1 MLGAKKSEIKNHKS
15 KIEMNPLSVFTYYY
29 RNLVKL
35 APVFLVV
42 ALAVF
47 GISLTGVLTGSISA
61 SAFQKVEVYKGAAMI
76 APNPKDGRNAVDAN
90 IIGDLARNPNLEAT
104 YPTIRVSTYMPTLA
118 GQTSA
123 HIYAVNQE
131 VYPVLMR
138 ALGLSLVQGQLPA
151 IGTNQVAL
159 HKNFAAA
166 RGFKIGDVIDPEQD
180 DQEWLP
186 DKLQVAGILD
196 GPTTLSLASLE
207 YFSSNKAYKN
217 FSRSVLAIPRAD
229 TVTAAEEDL
238 QNLDKD
244 LVRPFTYAAELEEY
258 TRDFAVM
265 DKIVWSINSIVVLV
279 MSLLAGLLNFIYFM
293 DRMNEF
299 GLLLGIGYSRAFVI
313 RRALVESLVLT
324 LAAWVFGI
332 AFSQVVYTLLN
343 MFVFE
348 PRGVSLS
355 VLNWRAL
362 QFTLPIPLMVG
373 LFSAGTVL
381 WQLKSFDPMQMI
393 ERRD

>member
-1 MLGAKKSEIKNHKS
+1 
-15 KIEMNPLSVFTYYY
+15 MNPLSVFTYYY

-61 SAFQKVEVYKGAAMI
+61 SAVEKVEVYRAAAMVS
-76 APNPKDGRNAVDAN
+76 PNPRDGRNVIDAN
-90 IIGDLARNPNLEAT
+90 IKGDLARNPNLEAT
-104 YPTIRVSTYMPTLA
+104 FPTIRVSTYMPTLA

-123 HIYAVNQE
+123 HIYAVNRE
-131 VYPVLMR
+131 VFPLLMQTFDLNL
-138 ALGLSLVQGQLPA
+138 AEGQLPA
-151 IGTNQVAL
+151 AGTNQVAL
-159 HKNFAAA
+159 HKKFAAA
-166 RGFKIGDVIDPEQD
+166 RGFKVGDVIDPEAD
-180 DQEWLP
+180 EQEWLP
-186 DKLQVAGILD
+186 EKLQVVGILD

-207 YFSSNKAYKN
+207 YFSANRAFKN
-217 FSRSVLAIPRAD
+217 FPHSLLAIPRSDAA
-229 TVTAAEEDL
+229 TAVEQEL

-244 LVRPFTYAAELEEY
+244 LVRPYTYESEMRQY
-258 TRDFAVM
+258 VNDFASM
-265 DKIVWSINSIVVLV
+265 DAIVWAINSIVVLV
-279 MSLLAGLLNFIYFM
+279 LALLAGLLNLIYFM

-299 GLLLGIGYSRAFVI
+299 GLLLGIGYSRSFVI
-313 RRALVESLVLT
+313 RRALIEALVLT
-324 LAAWVFGI
+324 LFAWAFGI
-332 AFSQVVYTLLN
+332 LFSQVVYSLLN
-343 MFVFE
+343 TFVFE
-348 PRGVSLS
+348 PRGVSLT

-381 WQLKSFDPMQMI
+381 WQLRKLDPMQMI